1 MIRVFRHYLPVSL
14 LLLGAT
20 ELLIL
25 CASMYAAVTLRFW
38 GLSVDEILLLA
49 TIQSVGPVYPI
60 YPKALT
66 FTLVM
71 ATVMVAMGLYQR
83 NSPRESWQYARLVAS
98 FIFGFAVVTIVFYAI
113 PGLFLGRGVF
123 GLTFVIAFSGILL
136 VRLLFNQL
144 TGHRGMKRRVLV
156 LGAGTRAAK
165 VNALEQ
171 EGNGRQ
177 GFEVVGY
184 LPLQGGHHFIDKSKI
199 IAKTESLYVIAQKY
213 LVDEIVVGVRDRR
226 GGGLPVD
233 EVLQCKI
240 HGIPVVELSTFFERE
255 TGHVQLQSLNPSWII
270 FSDGFNHGSM
280 RDITKRLFDICA
292 SSLLLFLT
300 LPLMLITTLLI
311 PLESRGPVLYHQ
323 ERVGQG
329 GKPFMVLKFRSM
341 RTDAEKSGK
350 PQWAGKNDSRVTRIG
365 ALIRKVRIDELP
377 QILNVLR
384 GEMSFVGPRPERPFF
399 VEQLTQKIPYY
410 SYRHNVKPGITGWAQ
425 ICYPYGA
432 SVEDA
437 IEKLQYDLYYTK
449 NHSLFLDLI
458 ILFQTMQVIL
468 FGQGAR

>member
-14 LLLGAT
+14 LVLGFV

-25 CASMYAAVTLRFW
+25 CGSMYVAVMVRFW
-38 GLSVDEILLLA
+38 GLSVDEIKLLA
-49 TIQSVGPVYPI
+49 TLQSVGPVYPI

-66 FTLVM
+66 FAVVT
-71 ATVMVAMGLYQR
+71 AIVMVAVGLYQR
-83 NSPRESWQYARLVAS
+83 GSSRESWQYARLVAS
-98 FIFGFAVVTIVFYAI
+98 FIFAFAVVTIIFYAI

-136 VRLLFNQL
+136 ARLLYNQW
-144 TGHRGMKRRVLV
+144 TGRKGLKRRVLV

-165 VNALEQ
+165 VNALEL

-177 GFEVVGY
+177 GFQVVGY

-199 IAKTESLYVIAQKY
+199 IAKTESIYAIALKHN
-213 LVDEIVVGVRDRR
+213 VDEIVVGVRDRR
-226 GGGLPVD
+226 GGGLPVE

-270 FSDGFNHGSM
+270 FSDGFAQGSL

-292 SSLLLFLT
+292 SGLLLVLT
-300 LPLMLITTLLI
+300 LPLMLITALLI
-311 PLESRGPVLYHQ
+311 PLESRGPVFYRQ

-329 GKPFMVLKFRSM
+329 GKTFMVLKFRSM
-341 RTDAEKSGK
+341 RTDAEKNGK

-365 ALIRKVRIDELP
+365 AFIRKVRIDELP
-377 QILNVLR
+377 QILNVLK

-399 VEQLTQKIPYY
+399 VEQLTQQIPYY

>member
-1 MIRVFRHYLPVSL
+1 MIRVFRHYLPAPL
-14 LLLGAT
+14 LALGVV

-25 CASMYAAVTLRFW
+25 CASMYIAVALRFW
-38 GLSVDEILLLA
+38 GLSVDEVSLLVSV
-49 TIQSVGPVYPI
+49 QSIGPVYPI

-71 ATVMVAMGLYQR
+71 IIVMLAMGLYQR

-113 PGLFLGRGVF
+113 PSLFLGRGVF
-123 GLTFVIAFSGILL
+123 GLTFVLAFLGILL
-136 VRLLFNQL
+136 ARLLYNQL
-144 TGHRGMKRRVLV
+144 TGHKGMKRRVLV

-165 VNALEQ
+165 VNVLEQ

-177 GFEVVGY
+177 GFQVVGY
-184 LPLQGGHHFIDKSKI
+184 LPLQAAPHFIDKTKI
-199 IAKTESLYVIAQKY
+199 IAKTESILAIARKY
-213 LVDEIVVGVRDRR
+213 HVDEIVVGVRDRR

-240 HGIPVVELSTFFERE
+240 HGIRVVDLNTFFERE

-270 FSDGFNHGSM
+270 FSDGFAQGSL
-280 RDITKRLFDICA
+280 REITKRLFDIWA
-292 SSLLLFLT
+292 SSLLLLLT
-300 LPLMLITTLLI
+300 LPVMLLTALLI
-311 PLESRGPVLYHQ
+311 PLESRGPVFYRQ

-329 GKPFMVLKFRSM
+329 GRTFMVLKFRSM
-341 RTDAEKSGK
+341 RADAEINGN
-350 PQWAGKNDSRVTRIG
+350 PQWAGQNDNRVTRIG
-365 ALIRKVRIDELP
+365 AIIRKVRIDELP

-399 VEQLTQKIPYY
+399 VEQLTQQIPYY
-410 SYRHNVKPGITGWAQ
+410 SYRHSVKPGITGWAQ

-437 IEKLQYDLYYTK
+437 MEKLQYDLYYTK

-458 ILFQTMQVIL
+458 ILFQTIQVIL